1 MANIARFHRK
11 KTPRKK
17 DPEILELD
25 VRERETLRM
34 LTTFIRL
41 GESLDRSHTALIQH
55 VRFSGVGSDTV
66 SLEIVARGDCQ
77 LEMWGVEAEK
87 KAFEKIFEKKLVLV
101 SSQIS

>member
-11 KTPRKK
+11 KTPKKK

-25 VRERETLRM
+25 VRERETLRI

-55 VRFSGVGSDTV
+55 VRFSNVDHDSVTIEV
-66 SLEIVARGDCQ
+66 IARGDCQ
-77 LEMWGVEAEK
+77 LEMWGVEAER
-87 KAFEKIFEKKLVLV
+87 KAFEKIFGKKLVLER
-101 SSQIS
+101 IHTT